1 MARIDH
7 RLLMEAAKK
16 LMHCGTQLVFL
27 FKKGGTLRHDIGPEI
42 GHRVTR
48 VKMNYNT
55 ALITSF
61 LDFDRP
67 IRFIVKTVNP
77 QCIKHS
83 NKSYKLFE
91 IKNKMQERAF
101 VNDQRASYPPNLEIT
116 AEHEALDSLRERERK
131 GADKKSGKYIKV
143 E

>member
-1 MARIDH
+1 MRELLTERHGKDRPASTDGGSKEIDA
-7 RLLMEAAKK
+7 LWDTVSLSIQE
-16 LMHCGTQLVFL
+16 
-27 FKKGGTLRHDIGPEI
+27 GGTLRHDIGPES
-42 GHRVTR
+42 GHRVAR

-83 NKSYKLFE
+83 NKSY
-91 IKNKMQERAF
+91 
-101 VNDQRASYPPNLEIT
+101 
-116 AEHEALDSLRERERK
+116 
-131 GADKKSGKYIKV
+131 
-143 E
+143 